1 MKFSGACAAIRG
13 HRSVARLVQDRTND
27 GNPGEVVASPATTFQ
42 SRLVAS
48 TGSAVG
54 QTSRSNGPNMKPY
67 LLMLLIGAISAL
79 SDLLGRGRQSAA
91 VVVEA
96 GARRGRRSD
105 QQDAR

>member
-67 LLMLLIGAISAL
+67 LLMLLVGAISVL
-79 SDLLGRGRQSAA
+79 SDLIGRSRQSAVA
-91 VVVEA
+91 VNA
-96 GARRGRRSD
+96 NARRGRRH
-105 QQDAR
+105 QRQDAL